1 MTGSD
6 PLYISDIRVFSDD
19 GLTEPTLETFAPTS
33 SPQPTFQSTDL
44 TPAPTPEPTPEGP
57 MGIIKDIAGNGSSLN
72 LCEGDCDS
80 DSDCKG
86 DLICFEKSKSRSQ
99 DVPSC
104 SYPRNREGYK
114 VDWDYCT
121 YSKYRVKKQS
131 RSTGLGICDGNC
143 SRNSDCSGDLICFK
157 DAMNNVRMVPGCTFS
172 AGWSK
177 SFNYCVDKKY
187 EVRHLGWGGMRGLCE
202 GDCNNSDN
210 CYGHLICQ
218 QSEYFDPIHG
228 CVYPENLQKSGSD
241 MCVEPRNINVYP
253 TAKWYKIIGGTASQ
267 SSTYYGTPI
276 ASKAI
281 DGNFNTN
288 YSENS
293 VSRTNNELNPW
304 WKVVLDREEIVGR
317 IRVYNRSD
325 CCEERLDNAII
336 EFFDGNGFIVK
347 TIFMGKAQPVYE
359 KFLEISFTIKEV
371 KIRLT
376 GKTVLSLAEVELFA

>member
-1 MTGSD
+1 MKAAINLLSRQEM
-6 PLYISDIRVFSDD
+6 LLWFSRDS
-19 GLTEPTLETFAPTS
+19 GETFYNEEEPRIAVVS
-33 SPQPTFQSTDL
+33 SDVDQYDTGRALLSDL
-44 TPAPTPEPTPEGP
+44 IHVAKQRRLT
-57 MGIIKDIAGNGSSLN
+57 
-72 LCEGDCDS
+72 CEE
-80 DSDCKG
+80 CKG
-86 DLICFEKSKSRSQ
+86 NQ
-99 DVPSC
+99 
-104 SYPRNREGYK
+104 
-114 VDWDYCT
+114 
-121 YSKYRVKKQS
+121 
-131 RSTGLGICDGNC
+131 
-143 SRNSDCSGDLICFK
+143 
-157 DAMNNVRMVPGCTFS
+157 
-172 AGWSK
+172 
-177 SFNYCVDKKY
+177 
-187 EVRHLGWGGMRGLCE
+187 
-202 GDCNNSDN
+202 
-210 CYGHLICQ
+210 
-218 QSEYFDPIHG
+218 
-228 CVYPENLQKSGSD
+228 
-241 MCVEPRNINVYP
+241 
-253 TAKWYKIIGGTASQ
+253 IIGGTASQ